1 MSSVDSQSSAS
12 GHNKPYDTEE
22 ELLLIQLKQSGL
34 SWLQV
39 EDVYNRTV
47 PQDRKRTIYALQNKW
62 RQLCRD
68 GIVSTNA
75 APYTE
80 IKALGCW
87 GRLEAVRMSPSKV
100 LNTIPLEEL
109 NRTFSISP
117 VFVSFINLNMQALPT
132 ATNHDLT
139 TDMDS
144 FLVREQQL
152 LNCISTLE
160 WSLREAF
167 IQNHHERIA
176 FSTLQ
181 SLYEHL
187 YNLYNEL
194 AAAYVQLRSGLS
206 ECEQPSN

>member
-1 MSSVDSQSSAS
+1 
-12 GHNKPYDTEE
+12 
-22 ELLLIQLKQSGL
+22 
-34 SWLQV
+34 
-39 EDVYNRTV
+39 
-47 PQDRKRTIYALQNKW
+47 
-62 RQLCRD
+62 
-68 GIVSTNA
+68 
-75 APYTE
+75 
-80 IKALGCW
+80 
-87 GRLEAVRMSPSKV
+87 
-100 LNTIPLEEL
+100 
-109 NRTFSISP
+109 
-117 VFVSFINLNMQALPT
+117 MQALPT